1 MISQTR
7 SLLTRL
13 GALLAFG
20 ITLALG
26 NWQLDRAA
34 QKVAIQVAMDI
45 EGRKPIVATATLLA
59 APDKTKLVKQRAVL
73 QGTWVAEKTV
83 FLDNRQMNAKVGF
96 FVVTPLQLNSSDA
109 VIWVQRGWI
118 QRNFEERA
126 LLTRIATPDG
136 LVSVEGRIAPP
147 PSKLYE
153 LGAPSTGAIRQNLDL
168 EQFRTETGLPL
179 LPVMLQQTGAPS
191 EGLLRDWP
199 AVNLGID
206 KHYGY
211 AFQWFGLAALIAL
224 LTLWFQV
231 VQPYLHRSKDSQPH
245 V

>member
-1 MISQTR
+1 LNAQVR
-7 SLLTRL
+7 SLLTKL
-13 GALLAFG
+13 GALIAFG
-20 ITLALG
+20 ITLSLG

-34 QKVAIQVAMDI
+34 QKEAIELAMDV
-45 EGRKPIVATATLLA
+45 EGRKPIVETATLLA
-59 APDKTKLVKQRAVL
+59 AADPTTLVKQRAVL
-73 QGTWVAEKTV
+73 QGSWVADRTV
-83 FLDNRQMNAKVGF
+83 FLDNRQMHAKVGF
-96 FVVTPLQLNSSDA
+96 FVVTPLQLKGSDR
-109 VIWVQRGWI
+109 VVWVQRGWI

-126 LLTRIATPDG
+126 LLSRITTPG
-136 LVSVEGRIAPP
+136 GMVTVEGRIAPP

-168 EQFRTETGLPL
+168 EQFRAETGLPL
-179 LPVMLQQTGAPS
+179 LPVMLQQTGAAS

-231 VQPYLHRSKDSQPH
+231 IQPYRHRSKDSLPH